1 MKSGSI
7 IKIILFLFIVL
18 SWIIIALNTYPEDM
32 ILFVLIGGPFC
43 FTIISL
49 LGTILLEKYPNNVNA
64 VNFVIHYLILFVLSS
79 FLIFALKENPFW
91 TKSIEFPKELSIL
104 LILFFTFLGLLTV
117 INLAISGLGAP
128 FAISLTE
135 RISKNFLYRY
145 SRNTMVLSTICLLV
159 SIGLYYQSIIFILW
173 TLLLVFPAFVVFLHV
188 YEEKELYLRFGE
200 NYSIYKKQTSMFFP
214 FHFKH

>member
-1 MKSGSI
+1 M
-7 IKIILFLFIVL
+7 L
-18 SWIIIALNTYPEDM
+18 SWLIIALNTYTEDM

-43 FTIISL
+43 FTIISFF
-49 LGTILLEKYPNNVNA
+49 GNILLENYPDKVNA
-64 VNFVIHYLILFVLSS
+64 VNFIIHYLILFVLGS

-91 TKSIEFPKELSIL
+91 TKSIEFPKDVSIL

-135 RISKNFLYRY
+135 RISETFLYKY
-145 SRNTMVLSTICLLV
+145 SRNPMVLSTICLLV
-159 SIGLYYQSIIFILW
+159 SIGLFYQSIIFILW
-173 TLLLVFPAFVVFLHV
+173 TLLLVFPAFVVFLLV

-200 NYSIYKKQTSMFFP
+200 NYSIYKKQTSRFFP
-214 FHFKH
+214 FPFKH